1 MVEEAYGGQNFVGV
15 MVWRFE
21 RDGSFTADPEGLALL
36 DVEHG
41 VQGQYSLQEG
51 ELRLNV
57 RGGYGCDPGNR
68 SIWRPSLVDGPLTN
82 EVGERP
88 PLMTVAWLSGK
99 CPDAMDGQIWVLRR
113 VLEGAK

>member
-1 MVEEAYGGQNFVGV
+1 MVEEAYGGQDFVGV

-41 VQGQYSLQEG
+41 VEGQYSLQEG

-57 RGGYGCDPGNR
+57 RGGYGWIPVTAPSGVPRWSTAPSPTKSVND
-68 SIWRPSLVDGPLTN
+68 RP
-82 EVGERP
+82 
-88 PLMTVAWLSGK
+88 
-99 CPDAMDGQIWVLRR
+99 
-113 VLEGAK
+113 